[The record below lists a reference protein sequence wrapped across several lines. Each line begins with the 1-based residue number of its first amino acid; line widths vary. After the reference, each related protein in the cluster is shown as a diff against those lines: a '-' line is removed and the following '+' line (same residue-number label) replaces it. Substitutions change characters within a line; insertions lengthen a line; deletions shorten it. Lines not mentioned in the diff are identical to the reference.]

1 MILMCTCLASE
12 LQKDAEA
19 NIGRLEKLFKILKKL
34 YISSD
39 VDDAGLQKVC
49 EGMKQIDACEET
61 INTWAIKFGFR
72 ADKTK
77 RNCENNKRNEKDKK
91 GLEKP

>member
-1 MILMCTCLASE
+1 MCTCLASE

-19 NIGRLEKLFKILKKL
+19 NIGRTEKLLKILKKL
-34 YISSD
+34 CVSSD

-72 ADKTK
+72 EDKAK
-77 RNCENNKRNEKDKK
+77 RPGENKKVQDKK
-91 GLEKP
+91 GLGKP